1 MAYFVKGP
9 LSRARAIFLTEQ
21 KAPIATSELAEF
33 LRSSVLT
40 LAVFDKKY
48 REAVPQIIQ
57 SLPPGNLSNDEDSMG
72 VNKRK
77 NKKKRLGKDG
87 LYPREDDYIRKWWRS
102 RELDSHNAGPSEDR
116 DEETKRLLVELRT
129 RETQMQL
136 VLVLEIMVLEA
147 SFKDHDPLGE
157 QTTHV
162 RVDEK
167 SQAKRRRPK
176 TRQDLGL
183 LLELLID
190 RLTIWQSVSLPEEIS
205 RPSTSTGT
213 NHTRDHV
220 RIGHKGISSAT
231 HENNERLRDFCVEV
245 IVPL

>member
-1 MAYFVKGP
+1 M
-9 LSRARAIFLTEQ
+9 
-21 KAPIATSELAEF
+21 ATSDLAEF
-33 LRSSVLT
+33 LRASVLT

-57 SLPPGNLSNDEDSMG
+57 SLPRGNLSNDEDNMG
-72 VNKRK
+72 ANKRK

-87 LYPREDDYIRKWWRS
+87 LYSREDDYIRKWWRS

-116 DEETKRLLVELRT
+116 DEETKRLIVELRT

-136 VLVLEIMVLEA
+136 VLVLEVMALEA
-147 SFKDHDPLGE
+147 SVEEATDHDPLSE

-162 RVDEK
+162 RVDENFK
-167 SQAKRRRPK
+167 AKKRRPK
-176 TRQDLGL
+176 IRQDLGL

-213 NHTRDHV
+213 NHSRDHV
-220 RIGHKGISSAT
+220 RMGHKGNSSVT